1 MVDRLHDALGKCL
14 SRERAVVHGYGP
26 HHGEEHCLRG
36 ERGSGTVF
44 FSRCN
49 LACVYC
55 QNHEISTRGDGEELD
70 AEGLA
75 GVFLRLQE
83 WGCHNLNLV
92 TPTHQAPAILEAL
105 AAAAVRGL
113 RLPLVWNTGCY
124 ETLEAM
130 ALLDGLVDVYMPD
143 LKYGDSDTALR
154 LSGVP
159 GYWETA
165 TAAVREMHRQVGD
178 LVFDHEG
185 IVRRGLL
192 VRHLVL
198 PGDLSG
204 TGRVARFL
212 AREIS
217 PRTAFNLMDQY
228 RPCHR
233 AREFPPLDRG
243 LTVDEWR
250 AAELAVREAGLLLL

>member
-83 WGCHNLNLV
+83 WDCHNLNLV
-92 TPTHQAPAILEAL
+92 TPTHQVPAILGAL
-105 AAAAVRGL
+105 AVAAARGL
-113 RLPLVWNTGCY
+113 RLPLVWNTGCH
-124 ETLEAM
+124 ETPEAM

-185 IVRRGLL
+185 MARRGLL

-204 TGRVARFL
+204 TGRIAQFL
-212 AREIS
+212 AREVS

-233 AREFPPLDRG
+233 AGEFPPLDRG
-243 LTVDEWR
+243 LTIDEWR

>member
-1 MVDRLHDALGKCL
+1 
-14 SRERAVVHGYGP
+14 
-26 HHGEEHCLRG
+26 
-36 ERGSGTVF
+36 
-44 FSRCN
+44 
-49 LACVYC
+49 
-55 QNHEISTRGDGEELD
+55 
-70 AEGLA
+70 
-75 GVFLRLQE
+75 
-83 WGCHNLNLV
+83 
-92 TPTHQAPAILEAL
+92 
-105 AAAAVRGL
+105 
-113 RLPLVWNTGCY
+113 
-124 ETLEAM
+124 M

-204 TGRVARFL
+204 TGRIAQFL
-212 AREIS
+212 AREVS

-233 AREFPPLDRG
+233 AGEFPPLDRG
-243 LTVDEWR
+243 LTIDEWR